1 MLSLEEIVERLLVAM
16 AIGFLL
22 GIEREHRDKSAGL
35 RTLTLISLGSCLFM
49 IVSITLNMGTTD
61 RIASN
66 IVTGIGFIGAGV
78 IFKSEKGVNGITTAA
93 TIWATA
99 AVGMAVGNGLY
110 LASLCAC
117 ALVLIVLALFIRFEQ
132 LIVRINKERVYTIVR
147 PYEPGIVSHYESL
160 MASFHLR
167 FELEKR
173 SKVDNEMQCIWRVQ
187 GSKKN
192 QEKLVEALLADPT
205 IRRFEV

>member
-1 MLSLEEIVERLLVAM
+1 MLSIETIIERLLIAI
-16 AIGFLL
+16 AIGFIL

-49 IVSITLNMGTTD
+49 IVSIMLNGGTTD

-99 AVGMAVGNGLY
+99 AVGMAVGSGLY
-110 LASLCAC
+110 LASLVAC
-117 ALVLIVLALFIRFEQ
+117 VLVLMVLAVFIKFEH
-132 LIVRINKERVYTIVR
+132 LIVKINKERVYTIVR
-147 PYEPGIVSHYESL
+147 QYEPGMVAHYESL
-160 MASFHLR
+160 MKDCNLSY
-167 FELEKR
+167 ELEKR
-173 SKVDNEMQCIWRVQ
+173 SKTDDLMQCIWRVQ
-187 GSKKN
+187 GSKLN